1 MRKLT
6 KTQKILIVFI
16 LAILSGYIVYFINFP
31 RQEDMKSINV
41 ANSNTTENLQCNIDT
56 LGWRGCRRGFP
67 NDSFY
72 RCELDE
78 LEWQE
83 TGFKCDLPFISP
95 CNINRVGGKSC
106 NTDFN
111 EVECKAIVREMPT
124 FANYITE
131 QCGTNA
137 LPETDPEEREGNTP
151 PPGSSNGGGGQTGTE
166 PDPGNNN
173 GNNNPGNTNN
183 PPSTNPPVPTTL
195 STFPNVTCTY
205 FTNYINPT
213 TGKKGPKRCKPN
225 AFGEVMVCEETQRP
239 RADGSGGDGVCV
251 EKKTS
256 VGETCRF
263 NVQCGIEEDYAVG
276 LPFEY
281 ELRNIQMRCE
291 KRNSPDGTA
300 TPKGFCLPSFRQ
312 PLETDPATNPI
323 GCGFNG
329 ETDAERDAYC
339 VQQFAVYTQIREGV
353 VGSDHQDP
361 FVSLKV
367 PQNAYC
373 HKIRDAA
380 GNEDRARF
388 ECRLK
393 RKVGANCK
401 AEWGNACL

>member
-1 MRKLT
+1 MKRINNL
-6 KTQKILIVFI
+6 QKILIIMVLGI
-16 LAILSGYIVYFINFP
+16 LTGYIIYFFNN
-31 RQEDMKSINV
+31 D
-41 ANSNTTENLQCNIDT
+41 NSVRKETQQSVSLSDSGSGQNNNTTCSRALV
-56 LGWRGCRRGFP
+56 
-67 NDSFY
+67 
-72 RCELDE
+72 
-78 LEWQE
+78 
-83 TGFKCDLPFISP
+83 GFKYCSEQNEEYGYKICQESLKWEQQQGGCTGTSFGLCISSQNQDDFKCHDGIPFI
-95 CNINRVGGKSC
+95 CKINYEFIFERSS
-106 NTDFN
+106 
-111 EVECKAIVREMPT
+111 ECEPST
-124 FANYITE
+124 ESIT
-131 QCGTNA
+131 N
-137 LPETDPEEREGNTP
+137 PNPNP
-151 PPGSSNGGGGQTGTE
+151 PPGSNNGGGQTGTE
-166 PDPGNNN
+166 TDPGIGE
-173 GNNNPGNTNN
+173 GNDNSSKTSSPPGST
-183 PPSTNPPVPTTL
+183 PSAPL

-205 FTNYINPT
+205 FTNYVNPV

-263 NVQCGIEEDYAVG
+263 NVQCGIEENYAVG

-393 RKVGANCK
+393 RKTGSNCN
-401 AEWGNACL
+401 ESWGNACL